1 MHAESVVIEI
11 VGGVATLLVI
21 AAITYA
27 ISKKLDFPFT
37 VVLVL
42 VGIGLG
48 QIENFYQPLATVGE
62 ALELSPNIILFV
74 FLPTLVFESAYNLDA
89 RQLQRNLLPVLTL
102 AIPGLVISTG
112 IIGGLLMLLTP
123 LGPAESLLLGSILSA
138 TDPVAVIAIFKQ
150 LGAPKRL
157 TTLVEGESLMN
168 DATAIVVSRIF
179 VGIVVGGVQFTPASA
194 FADAGHFLVVF
205 VGGAVVG
212 WLMGLAV
219 GWAIG
224 RVHEDIYI
232 EITLTTTLAYL
243 SFIVAEELLH
253 VSGVMATVMAGL
265 TLGGWGHAK
274 ISASVRS
281 YLEHFWEYM
290 AFVANA
296 LIFLLVGLAVNLGA
310 LVTSW
315 NTLVWVIVAMLI
327 SRAAVIYG
335 LVPIVSRLPGTEAVS
350 LSYQT
355 VMHWGGLRGA
365 IALAVALSLGPSGVE
380 DADVLVAL
388 VMGAVLFTL
397 LVQGLSIGKLVHVL
411 GLDEPPLAD
420 RVGRAEG
427 LLSAKRRALD
437 RIPELQSGGLF
448 SARIADAL
456 IEQLDTEID
465 VMRGQLQQL
474 RSLELDPDQ
483 ERWLL
488 YARCFAAEKILY
500 FEQFSRG
507 HLSETS
513 YRDLC
518 HSVDI
523 QSEAVR
529 HDTIMPSHTLHSVGG
544 PALTAAI
551 KRIIPDLR
559 DALLPKLSESLR
571 RKRITQDYE
580 QAWGRFQGSQRI
592 LNELE
597 ELALAE
603 STPAEIVAEVRQ
615 QYSRWLATANMRIDE
630 TAEQFPEFVAVM
642 QERLAGRMVLN
653 AESEIVES
661 EAKAGVIPEGVAE
674 EMIDELQSEIRNLTS
689 ADHVHLKVK
698 PEELLRTVPFFA
710 DTTGEVFDQVALRLK
725 SRTVPGGTTIIH
737 QGGKGDSLFLIA
749 RGVVRVSREMDGGT
763 RDLATLI
770 AGDFFGEMA
779 LLHHAPRVAT
789 CRAATPCVIYELRRA
804 DFDDAVKIL
813 PELKEALEAADRERV
828 RELV

>member
-1 MHAESVVIEI
+1 MHAESIVIEI
-11 VGGVATLLVI
+11 VGGVAALLVV
-21 AAITYA
+21 AAITY
-27 ISKKLDFPFT
+27 IVSKRLGLPFT

-48 QIENFYQPLATVGE
+48 QLQTVYPPLAAFGD
-62 ALELSPNIILFV
+62 ALQLSPDIILFV
-74 FLPTLVFESAYNLDA
+74 FLPTLIFESAYNLDA

-102 AIPGLVISTG
+102 AIPGLILSTA
-112 IIGGLLMLLTP
+112 IIGGLLMLATP
-123 LGPAESLLLGSILSA
+123 LGAAESLLLGSILSA

-179 VGIVVGGVQFTPASA
+179 VGIVVGGAHFTPASA

-205 VGGAVVG
+205 LGGAIVG

-219 GWAIG
+219 GWLIG

-253 VSGVMATVMAGL
+253 VSGVMATVLAGL

-274 ISASVRS
+274 ISASVRV

-296 LIFLLVGLAVNLGA
+296 LIFLLVGLSVNLGA
-310 LVTSW
+310 LVQSW
-315 NTLVWVIVAMLI
+315 QSLVWVIVAMMI

-335 LVPIVSRLPGTEAVS
+335 LVPIVSRMPGTEPVS

-365 IALAVALSLGPSGVE
+365 IALAVALSLAPSGIK
-380 DADVLVAL
+380 DADTLVAL

-397 LVQGLSIGKLVHVL
+397 VVQGLSIGKLVHIL
-411 GLDEPPLAD
+411 GLDTPPLAD

-427 LLSAKRRALD
+427 LLSAKRRALE
-437 RIPELQSGGLF
+437 RMPELQSGGLF
-448 SARIADAL
+448 SGRIADAL
-456 IEQLDTEID
+456 TEQLDAEIGN
-465 VMRGQLQQL
+465 MRRELQEL
-474 RSLELDPDQ
+474 RNRELDPAQ

-488 YARCFAAEKILY
+488 YARCFAAEKIIY

-507 HLSETS
+507 HLSEAS

-523 QSEAVR
+523 QSEAVH
-529 HDTIMPSHTLHSVGG
+529 HDTVMPSHTLHS
-544 PALTAAI
+544 
-551 KRIIPDLR
+551 LR
-559 DALLPKLSESLR
+559 DRGIGAAVKSIVPGMLGALAPKLSEKLHR
-571 RKRITQDYE
+571 RHISRDYE

-592 LNELE
+592 LGELE

-603 STPAEIVAEVRQ
+603 STPLEIIAEVRV
-615 QYSRWLATANMRIDE
+615 QYAKWRETASSRLDE

-661 EAKAGVIPEGVAE
+661 EARAGVIPEGVAE
-674 EMIDELQSEIRNLTS
+674 DMIEELHSGIRNLTQG
-689 ADHVHLKVK
+689 DQGKLKVE
-698 PEELLRTVPFFA
+698 PEELLRTVPFFVST
-710 DTTGEVFDQVALRLK
+710 DNEVFEQVARHLK
-725 SRTVPGGTTIIH
+725 PRTIPGGSTIIH
-737 QGGKGDSLFLIA
+737 QGGKGESLFLIA
-749 RGVVRVSREMDGGT
+749 RGVVRVSREIDGT
-763 RDLATLI
+763 TKDLATLI

-779 LLHHAPRVAT
+779 LLHRAPRVAT
-789 CRAATPCVIYELRRA
+789 CRAVTPCVIYELRRV
-804 DFDDAVKIL
+804 DFDAAIKLL

-828 RELV
+828 RELL

>member
-1 MHAESVVIEI
+1 MHAESFVVEI
-11 VGGVATLLVI
+11 VGGVAALLVV

-27 ISKKLDFPFT
+27 VSKRLRLPFT
-37 VVLVL
+37 VVLVV
-42 VGIGLG
+42 VGIALG
-48 QIENFYQPLATVGE
+48 QMESIYLPLASVGE
-62 ALELSPNIILFV
+62 ALALSPHVILFV

-102 AIPGLVISTG
+102 AVPGLILSTA
-112 IIGGLLMLLTP
+112 IIGGLLMVATP
-123 LGPAESLLLGSILSA
+123 LGPAESLMLGSILSA

-179 VGIVVGGVQFTPASA
+179 IGIVVGGVHFTPEGA
-194 FADAGHFLVVF
+194 FTHAGQFLLVF
-205 VGGAVVG
+205 VGGGVVG
-212 WLMGLAV
+212 WIMGLLV

-232 EITLTTTLAYL
+232 EITLTTVLAYL
-243 SFIVAEELLH
+243 SFIIAEELFH

-265 TLGGWGHAK
+265 TLGGWGQAK

-310 LVTSW
+310 LVEAW
-315 NTLVWVIVAMLI
+315 EILVWVIVAMLI

-335 LVPIVSRLPGTEAVS
+335 LVPIVGRIPGTEAVS
-350 LSYQT
+350 GSYKT
-355 VMHWGGLRGA
+355 VMYWGGLRGA
-365 IALAVALSLGPSGVE
+365 IALAIAMSLGPSGVAN
-380 DADVLVAL
+380 ADTHVAL

-397 LVQGLSIGKLVHVL
+397 LVQGLTIEKLVHKL
-411 GLDEPPLAD
+411 GLDQPPLAD

-427 LLSAKRRALD
+427 LLSAKRRALA
-437 RIPELQSGGLF
+437 RMPELQSGGLF

-456 IEQLDTEID
+456 MEQLDEEIKG
-465 VMRGQLQQL
+465 VRGELQEL
-474 RSLELDPDQ
+474 RSVELDANQ

-488 YARCFAAEKILY
+488 YARCFAAEKIIY
-500 FEQFSRG
+500 YEQFSRG

-529 HDTIMPSHTLHSVGG
+529 HDTVMPAHTLHDVGG
-544 PALTAAI
+544 TQLTTLLKSMANDLLAAV
-551 KRIIPDLR
+551 
-559 DALLPKLSESLR
+559 LPSLSEKIR
-571 RKRITQDYE
+571 RKHITHDYE

-592 LNELE
+592 LDELE

-603 STPAEIVAEVRQ
+603 STPAEMVGEVRA
-615 QYSRWLATANMRIDE
+615 QYARWQETAKTRIDA
-630 TAEQFPEFVAVM
+630 TTEQFPEFVALM
-642 QERLAGRMVLN
+642 QERLAGRLVLN

-661 EAKAGVIPEGVAE
+661 EAKAGAIPEGVAE
-674 EMIDELQSEIRNLTS
+674 EMIEEIHLEIRDLTS
-689 ADHVHLKVK
+689 ADESQLKVE

-710 DTTGEVFDQVALRLK
+710 GTTGEVFDQVAARLK
-725 SRTVPGGTTIIH
+725 SRTVPSGEIIIR
-737 QGGKGDSLFLIA
+737 QGAKGESLYLIA
-749 RGVVRVSREMDGGT
+749 RGVVRVSRET
-763 RDLATLI
+763 ATAHQDLATLM

-779 LLHHAPRVAT
+779 LLHHAPRTAN
-789 CRAATPCVIYELRRA
+789 CRAVTPCAIYELRRA
-804 DFDDAVKIL
+804 DFDEVVEVC
-813 PELKEALEAADRERV
+813 PELKVALEVADRERA